1 MWSKQGV
8 FVSLCLVAAFN
19 IPVAAS
25 AQELAVRVLRAPQ
38 MISQQDLVYDY
49 YIGLLRLALAEGAD
63 GKAIPQVMAG
73 SPMEQKR
80 VTHELMRGELVDIN
94 WMALN
99 DERIKNLR
107 LIPVPLD
114 RGLMGFRRLIVHQ
127 NNNKKM
133 HGIKTLA
140 ELAQLRACQ
149 GLDWPDTSIM
159 RAAGLQVVEVAG
171 FENIFQQVVARRC
184 DYFPRGYLEVDQEL
198 AMRQKI
204 YPELVLVSQLMIYY
218 PSSLFYFVN
227 KGEKELAA
235 RIHSGLE
242 RLIDSG
248 KFMAYMHS
256 HALTHQY
263 FPLRFTGN
271 LIAIP
276 NPYLPAELGAD
287 NSRYWFQVQDFVAV
301 QQE

>member
-1 MWSKQGV
+1 MWSKQFI
-8 FVSLCLVAAFN
+8 FVSLYLVAAFN
-19 IPVAAS
+19 IPVATS
-25 AQELAVRVLRAPQ
+25 AQESALRVLRAPQ

-49 YIGLLRLALAEGAD
+49 YMGLLRLALAEGAD
-63 GKAIPQVMAG
+63 GKSIPQVIAG

-99 DERIKNLR
+99 DERRNNLQ

-114 RGLMGFRRLIVHQ
+114 RGLMGFRRLIIHQ
-127 NNNKKM
+127 KNSKKI
-133 HGIKTLA
+133 HAINSLA
-140 ELAQLRACQ
+140 QLTQLRACQ
-149 GLDWPDTSIM
+149 GLDWPDTMIM

-171 FENIFQQVVARRC
+171 FENIFQQVVAQRC

-198 AMRQKI
+198 AIRQKT
-204 YPELVLVSQLMIYY
+204 YPELVVPQLMIYY

-227 KGEKELAA
+227 KQEQALAQW
-235 RIHSGLE
+235 IQLGLE
-242 RLIDSG
+242 RLIDNG

-256 HALTHQY
+256 HALTRQY
-263 FPLRFTGN
+263 FPLRFNGS

-276 NPYLPAELGAD
+276 NPYLPVELGTN
-287 NSRYWFQVQDFVAV
+287 NSRYWFQVQDFLAT
-301 QQE
+301 QQ